1 MAYKREGVCDSYC
14 KGCVYNQQA
23 SGDHVTLCTYFL
35 TTDTR
40 RPCPAGSGCT
50 VKQTGRKK
58 GKWEQEKD
66 ESWKQRE
73 KTISKEVLHRVC
85 PCCGTEFDTQNIR
98 KLYCSKKCNMRKV
111 QREFQ
116 KRKREIANAQG

>member
-1 MAYKREGVCDSYC
+1 MAKGLCDSFC
-14 KGCVYNQQA
+14 KGCIYNGYGV
-23 SGDHVTLCTYFL
+23 SDTVTICTYFL
-35 TTDTR
+35 TTDNR

-85 PCCGTEFDTQNIR
+85 PCCGTEFDTNNKR
-98 KLYCSKKCNMRKV
+98 KIYCSRKCTGLST
-111 QREFQ
+111 QRAFQ
-116 KRKREIANAQG
+116 KRRREIANAKG

>member
-1 MAYKREGVCDSYC
+1 MAKGLCDSYC
-14 KGCVYNQQA
+14 KGCIYNGYGV
-23 SGDHVTLCTYFL
+23 SDTVTLCTYFL
-35 TTDTR
+35 ATDTR
-40 RPCPAGSGCT
+40 RPCPAGTGCT

-85 PCCGTEFDTQNIR
+85 ACGCGEEFDTQNIR
-98 KLYCSKKCNMRKV
+98 RIFFSKKCACRIS
-111 QREFQ
+111 QRSFH
-116 KRKREIANAQG
+116 KRRREIANA